1 MKKENV
7 LKTMIA
13 LTVTAPLLTGC
24 SQSLNVKDDMKV
36 EFGTPISTNV
46 ADYLNNEKTD
56 KDELAKIL
64 AETKL
69 EIVGDK
75 KVENKDYQQIGDYK
89 VKLTYDDEEVEVN
102 VSVKDT
108 TKPVFIDFKD
118 TVDTYKDVKVDFTKL
133 FEADDLSQVTIT
145 GDDKNV
151 DYTKEGSYKATVT
164 AKDSVGNTETKEV
177 TINVKKPEIKLDKTS
192 KSVYVK
198 ESFVLKPTIKGKDTK
213 ATFNSSNSSVATV
226 SESGKVVA
234 KKKGTT
240 TITVSAN
247 GVNATCKVTVKS
259 VPKGS
264 STTTQTV
271 TNPTTGKKE
280 EVTVVKPN
288 FPSVDEW
295 NGFYDSKKA
304 TPQTSREAFNLI
316 NAERQKAGLPALAW
330 DSSMESL
337 AKTRAKE
344 VTTKYSHTRPDGT
357 NVMSFVDGEII
368 ANRPTASKA
377 VNGWMNSRG
386 HRNIILD
393 KEFTKCVVGRCG
405 EYWVGLFRW

>member
-1 MKKENV
+1 MKKENI
-7 LKTMIA
+7 LKTMIT
-13 LTVTAPLLTGC
+13 LTITAPLLTGC
-24 SQSLNVKDDMKV
+24 SQSLNVKNDMKV

-56 KDELAKIL
+56 KDELSKIL

-69 EIVGDK
+69 EIIGDK
-75 KVENKDYQQIGDYK
+75 KVENKDYQQVGDYK
-89 VKLTYDDEEVEVN
+89 VKLTYDNEEVEVN

-108 TKPVFIDFKD
+108 TKPVFKDFKD

-133 FEADDLSQVTIT
+133 FKADDLSQVTIT

-164 AKDSVGNTETKEV
+164 ATDEGKNTETKEV

-213 ATFNSSNSSVATV
+213 ATFKSSNSSVATV

-264 STTTQTV
+264 STTTQTIK
-271 TNPTTGKKE
+271 NPTTGKNE
-280 EVTVVKPN
+280 TVTVVKPSR
-288 FPSVDEW
+288 PS
-295 NGFYDSKKA
+295 GGGSSTSAKA
-304 TPQTSREAFNLI
+304 TTSREAFNLI
-316 NAERQKAGLPALAW
+316 NAERQKAGLSVLSYASDWTNVALN
-330 DSSMESL
+330 
-337 AKTRAKE
+337 RAKE
-344 VTTKYSHTRPDGT
+344 ATTNFSHDGLNKYFKPYTVGECLARLGSN
-357 NVMSFVDGEII
+357 NVPSRVVD
-368 ANRPTASKA
+368 
-377 VNGWMNSRG
+377 GWMNSSS
-386 HRNIILD
+386 HRAILMD
-393 KEFTKCVVGRCG
+393 PENTKMIVAKCG
-405 EYWVGLFRW
+405 NCWVALVQ